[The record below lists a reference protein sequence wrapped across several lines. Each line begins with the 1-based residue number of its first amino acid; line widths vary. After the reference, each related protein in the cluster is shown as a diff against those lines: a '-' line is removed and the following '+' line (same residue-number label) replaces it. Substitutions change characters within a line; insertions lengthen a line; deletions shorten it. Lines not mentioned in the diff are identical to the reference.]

1 MTLEIENNIRKEIGP
16 LRVQIHCEL
25 RNHVYYIVLDGTRTY
40 PVSQYWMEKWGKNFQ
55 EFALLTIKRHTGKA
69 LTDKDVTVISPT
81 RVEVRLGS
89 VLDFVK
95 DTE

>member
-1 MTLEIENNIRKEIGP
+1 
-16 LRVQIHCEL
+16 
-25 RNHVYYIVLDGTRTY
+25 
-40 PVSQYWMEKWGKNFQ
+40 MEKWGKNFQ
-55 EFALLTIKRHTGKA
+55 EFALLTIKRHTGKTLA
-69 LTDKDVTVISPT
+69 NTDVTVISPT